1 MQQCPKCASS
11 VPDGRTTCQICSA
24 ELDPQTSKVVGP
36 TGLQTPVV
44 NRPLVEDAPTI
55 QPGIPG
61 IDRPS
66 GEDDVLA
73 KQIGGGQSAPSG
85 GVELRRTLAGDVIEV
100 PVAGPSR
107 PGGPLAGD
115 ASSRGAAP
123 RPIPRQTGPGGPTI
137 PPLRSGAGPVRAG
150 ETSSAGSG
158 SKLGVILFVIVLLLG
173 GGGAGGYWYWQ
184 QTRPAAATTL
194 FLETFQQKK
203 WGELYDQVILPD
215 QVRSMVSRDMFE
227 RIMGAVGAG
236 ITVEG
241 FKVESST
248 IEGDTARVKVTVS
261 ATVAGKKSD
270 DTSEITLRKV
280 DGVWKVDGTA
290 AARSVPGLKLG
301 P

>member
-24 ELDPQTSKVVGP
+24 ELDPAQSKAVGP

-44 NRPLVEDAPTI
+44 ARPLAEEEPTI
-55 QPGIPG
+55 KPGIPG

-66 GEDDVLA
+66 EDDDVLA
-73 KQIGGGQSAPSG
+73 KQIGGAQPAASG

-100 PVAGPSR
+100 PVAAPSR

-115 ASSRGAAP
+115 AAHGPGP
-123 RPIPRQTGPGGPTI
+123 RPLPRQGGPGGGSI
-137 PPLRSGAGPVRAG
+137 PPLRSGKGPVRAVESDSG
-150 ETSSAGSG
+150 GSG
-158 SKLGVILFVIVLLLG
+158 SKLGVVLLVLLLLIG

-184 QTRPAAATTL
+184 QTRPAAAATL
-194 FLETFQQKK
+194 FFETFQQKK

-227 RIMGAVGAG
+227 RVMGAVGAG
-236 ITVEG
+236 ITVKS
-241 FKVESST
+241 FKVEST
-248 IEGDTARVKVTVS
+248 KIEGDTATVKVSVS
-261 ATVAGKKSD
+261 ATIGGKDSN
-270 DTSEITLRKV
+270 DTSDVMMKKV